1 MKKTTWQYWCNPRTK
16 KFDAQCHKN
25 GHVLFFSRQ
34 GYENKEDCLKAIRAA
49 SGFWCASTQVEFKD
63 RLRSRK

>member
-1 MKKTTWQYWCNPRTK
+1 MKKVTWQYWINPRTK
-16 KFDAQCHKN
+16 KWDAHCHKN

-34 GYENKEDCLKAIRAA
+34 GYENKADCLKAIRAV
-49 SGFWCASTQVEFKD
+49 SGFWSTCTQVEFKD